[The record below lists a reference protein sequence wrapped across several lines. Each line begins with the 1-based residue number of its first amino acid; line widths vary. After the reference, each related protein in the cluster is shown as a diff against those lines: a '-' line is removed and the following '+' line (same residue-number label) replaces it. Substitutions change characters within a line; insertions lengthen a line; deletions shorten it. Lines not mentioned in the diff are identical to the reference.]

1 MMEVAAIDPAASEVL
16 DQQFLPW
23 ARGHLDGLMS
33 AGYITEL
40 LNERGKTIAEGEGA
54 ARQAFRE
61 ALVPLAEGWASHAR
75 TLVQEVERARQR
87 FDRSAASK
95 PRAEAL
101 RLRTSLVTTLD
112 GLGEMVRPL
121 AAG

>member
-1 MMEVAAIDPAASEVL
+1 
-16 DQQFLPW
+16 
-23 ARGHLDGLMS
+23 MS

-40 LNERGKTIAEGEGA
+40 LNERGKTIADGEAA

-61 ALVPLAEGWASHAR
+61 SLVPLAEGWAAHAR
-75 TLVQEVERARQR
+75 TLVSEVERARRR

-112 GLGEMVRPL
+112 GLIEVTRPT
-121 AAG
+121 AG